1 MKAQIYE
8 FLSFMKSFLHKKM
21 KNERIFINIR
31 LKITLKRFE

>member
-8 FLSFMKSFLHKKM
+8 ILSFMKSFLHKKM